1 MVWLCFIVHVTT
13 GDIYKDIGEDI
24 EAKFDT
30 SNYKLNR
37 PLPKGKKK
45 KVMDV
50 MKCKLG
56 GKIMKEFVKLGAK
69 TYTYLIDDASED
81 KKSQRGKKVCRK
93 KKSLRIINT
102 VWKQLNLKTK

>member
-1 MVWLCFIVHVTT
+1 
-13 GDIYKDIGEDI
+13 
-24 EAKFDT
+24 
-30 SNYKLNR
+30 
-37 PLPKGKKK
+37 
-45 KVMDV
+45 MDV

-81 KKSQRGKKVCRK
+81 KKKSKGQKVCRK

>member
-1 MVWLCFIVHVTT
+1 MVWLCSIVHVTT
-13 GDIYKDIGEDI
+13 GDIYKDIAEDI

-81 KKSQRGKKVCRK
+81 KKSQRD
-93 KKSLRIINT
+93 KKSVVKRK
-102 VWKQLNLKTK
+102 VWGL

>member
-1 MVWLCFIVHVTT
+1 
-13 GDIYKDIGEDI
+13 
-24 EAKFDT
+24 
-30 SNYKLNR
+30 
-37 PLPKGKKK
+37 
-45 KVMDV
+45 

-81 KKSQRGKKVCRK
+81 KKSQRDKKVCRK
-93 KKSLRIINT
+93 KKSLRIKNT